1 LVIAGLDPGIHAASQ
16 SARQLSMDHRVKPGG
31 DEVEKHFAHVDLLH
45 GPRRRASSC
54 RHIAE
59 NVIAAPAAN
68 AANQEYASRRGDS
81 LSPA

>member
-1 LVIAGLDPGIHAASQ
+1 MTSYAALAR
-16 SARQLSMDHRVKPGG
+16 SAVSISERKNSGAPLRNSFPPHTPAK
-31 DEVEKHFAHVDLLH
+31 
-45 GPRRRASSC
+45 
-54 RHIAE
+54 

>member
-1 LVIAGLDPGIHAASQ
+1 MTSYAALARPAVSISERKNSVAAVRPLVDTA
-16 SARQLSMDHRVKPGG
+16 K
-31 DEVEKHFAHVDLLH
+31 
-45 GPRRRASSC
+45 
-54 RHIAE
+54 